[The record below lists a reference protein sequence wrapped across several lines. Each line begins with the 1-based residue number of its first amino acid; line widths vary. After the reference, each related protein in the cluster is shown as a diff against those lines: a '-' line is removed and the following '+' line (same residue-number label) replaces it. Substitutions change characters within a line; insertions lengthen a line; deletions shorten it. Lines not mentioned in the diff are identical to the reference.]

1 MQLSGLERPNN
12 DRFQYLSGTPVK
24 RPDNRLHGIVL
35 RLDLTLECLG
45 RNNLVSRHLNGL
57 CIVRTRMT
65 GVRSRHSTSGH
76 LAPKIVCILPEIP
89 ATRS

>member
-1 MQLSGLERPNN
+1 MQLSGLERPKN
-12 DRFQYLSGTPVK
+12 DRFQYLSDTPVK

-45 RNNLVSRHLNGL
+45 RNNLVSKHLKEL
-57 CIVRTRMT
+57 CIDPHADD
-65 GVRSRHSTSGH
+65 GVRSRHSTSRY
-76 LAPKIVCILPEIP
+76 LAPRIVCIPPEIP

>member
-12 DRFQYLSGTPVK
+12 DRFQYLSDTPVK
-24 RPDNRLHGIVL
+24 RPENRLHGIVL

-57 CIVRTRMT
+57 CIDPHADDV
-65 GVRSRHSTSGH
+65 GA
-76 LAPKIVCILPEIP
+76 LAPLNVGTSCAKDCLYS
-89 ATRS
+89 A